1 MKNSKK
7 ILNTQEKKRKADD
20 IAIYMSETIPINYN
34 MPIHEHN
41 NIISTDEAGGNTETP
56 ALDSEK
62 MNEFLDNGQKSGKR
76 VRAWAFTLFREDNNP
91 PVFNPL
97 LMRYLCY
104 GSEICPKSKK
114 HHFQS
119 YIYFNNGKT
128 FKQMKTFMF
137 KWLGE
142 NPHFEICF
150 SSDENNIEYCKKD
163 GNFSEFGKKPEQ
175 GKRNDLME
183 LKDLIIE
190 GKKSV
195 DEITIENPEAYHQY
209 GRTLNKIED
218 IYLRSKYRT
227 EKTKGKWYFGSSG
240 SGKSHIAF
248 KDFDPKTHYV
258 LNSSDNGYW
267 EGYNGQNTVIID
279 EFTGEIPY
287 SFILK
292 LLDKYPMTVKRRGR
306 EPLPFLSNNIII
318 TSNLEPKEYYKNDS
332 LISLYK
338 KCKMINKDKEN
349 KENNL
354 FIVSSEEDY

>member
-1 MKNSKK
+1 MKNSKA
-7 ILNTQEKKRKADD
+7 ILTTKDKKRKADD
-20 IAIYMSETIPINYN
+20 IINNVSATIPIIYDIPHNVY
-34 MPIHEHN
+34 N
-41 NIISTDEAGGNTETP
+41 NIISTDEAGGNTDSP

-76 VRAWAFTLFREDNNP
+76 IRAWAITLFREENNP
-91 PVFNPL
+91 PIFNPL

-128 FKQMKTFMF
+128 FKQMKTFLF

-150 SSDENNIEYCKKD
+150 SSDDNNIEYCKKD
-163 GNFSEFGKKPEQ
+163 GKFSEFGKKPEQ

-195 DEITIENPEAYHQY
+195 DDITIDNPEAYHQY
-209 GRTLNKIED
+209 GRTLNRIED

-227 EKTKGKWYFGSSG
+227 EATKGKWYFGSSG
-240 SGKSHIAF
+240 SGKSQRAF

-258 LNSSDNGYW
+258 LNSSDNNYW
-267 EGYNGQNTVIID
+267 EGYNGQDTVIID
-279 EFTGEIPY
+279 GFTGEIPL
-287 SFILK
+287 SMILK

-306 EPLPFLSNNIII
+306 DPVPFLSKNIII
-318 TSNLEPKEYYKNDS
+318 TSNLEPRDIYKDNP

-338 KCKMINKDKEN
+338 KCEIINKDREN
-349 KENNL
+349 QNVYY
-354 FIVSSEEDY
+354 IDSEEDY